1 MFAIEEPQ
9 FLLGSNAATANEF
22 TLDKA
27 FLTSVDPIEAYI
39 DLLPHEEEPVVLTI
53 TKDSQLLYSVMM
65 LIDNKEEVEC
75 ITDSGSQIILMS
87 VEVASKLGLF
97 YDPNIVLNMQSA
109 NGPMDQLLGL
119 ACNVPCIIGDITVYL
134 QIHVL
139 QSPIYNIHLGHP
151 FDVLTQSVVN
161 TLSDIETTITIMDPN
176 TGMQCTILTFLCNT
190 TPTYINIPFPAQF
203 VANEPPKQKGV
214 QVKKKYKPATMKT
227 KPVTSHVSKDFKI
240 EQHIIGDPLATMPQL
255 DPNSPPFVLTQQF
268 TSKQQVKL
276 VKDNDTGFLTSNEIN
291 VLVDTV
297 TKQDKAFA

>member
-1 MFAIEEPQ
+1 
-9 FLLGSNAATANEF
+9 
-22 TLDKA
+22 
-27 FLTSVDPIEAYI
+27 
-39 DLLPHEEEPVVLTI
+39 
-53 TKDSQLLYSVMM
+53 MM

-176 TGMQCTILTFLCNT
+176 TGMQCTILTFLCTLQDAKPLVPIDYELIKQPHFNVCQALFKAVYSDQAARWSTATYSVFWSEHVTVCKQMCCSPYYVTISTHPLLPANIVEVTYLQPLPNLFLST
-190 TPTYINIPFPAQF
+190 TDLITCLSGSADNRSSATL
-203 VANEPPKQKGV
+203 ANP
-214 QVKKKYKPATMKT
+214 Y
-227 KPVTSHVSKDFKI
+227 
-240 EQHIIGDPLATMPQL
+240 
-255 DPNSPPFVLTQQF
+255 
-268 TSKQQVKL
+268 
-276 VKDNDTGFLTSNEIN
+276 
-291 VLVDTV
+291 
-297 TKQDKAFA
+297 